1 MTNKVSEKQLY
12 PQIEKFLVRRGFK
25 TCQEVKPNNNSS
37 RRVDVVGVKPR
48 LKDVVAVE
56 AKLSDYKRVMRQAMV
71 GLFISDFV
79 YISLPF
85 GYANTVLTKHEDE
98 LKELGIGVLGVN
110 GKALEM
116 LSPSRSAYV
125 DPSRKQKLIDT
136 VINRRNNNE

>member
-1 MTNKVSEKQLY
+1 M
-12 PQIEKFLVRRGFK
+12 
-25 TCQEVKPNNNSS
+25 
-37 RRVDVVGVKPR
+37 KPR

-85 GYANTVLTKHEDE
+85 GYASTVLDKHEDE
-98 LKELGIGVLGVN
+98 LKELGIGILGVN

-125 DPSRKQKLIDT
+125 DFNRKQKLIDM